1 MEQPLYQKTIT
12 ELAPLIK
19 SKEISPI
26 EVTQSVLKQ
35 AKDYNVLIN
44 AFISIDE
51 AKALEDAKQ
60 AEAEIN
66 QGIYKGP
73 LHGIPMALKD
83 ILHFENERVTFGSKI
98 HQDLIASENATVVS
112 KLKEVGTTFTGK
124 LNMHEYAYGP
134 TNNNPHYGP
143 CRNPWNMEK
152 IPGGSSGGSAAAVA
166 ADLTIASLG
175 TDTAGSVR
183 IPASAC
189 GIVGLKPTHGRVS
202 KYGCFP
208 LSWSLDHIGPMTK
221 TVEDTAILLENIA
234 GYDEKDPTTIDKP
247 VENYASFLTGDI
259 KGKVIGIEE
268 DYFFNRVDRNVK
280 QLVETAIK
288 QLESLGAKVEL
299 VKIPSLKY
307 SEYAEYITFMAES
320 ATIHRN
326 NLISRIDQF
335 GPDVQHL
342 LKFSNIPSAV
352 DYLQG
357 QQVRTMMIKEFANVF
372 NLVDVLISPTL
383 PALPPT
389 IGDEMVVINGKE
401 YPALDSLIRLTSPA
415 NLVGIPAISVPC
427 GFSNGLPIGLQIMG
441 AAFNEKDV
449 LNFAYAF
456 EKNNPQFSKKPNLKE
471 LLTN

>member
-1 MEQPLYQKTIT
+1 MEQPLFQKTIA

-19 SKEISPI
+19 SKEISPVDI
-26 EVTQSVLKQ
+26 TKSVLNQ
-35 AKDYNVLIN
+35 AKDYNAQIN

-51 AKALEDAKQ
+51 EKALKAAKQ
-60 AEAEIN
+60 AEAEIS
-66 QGIYKGP
+66 QGIYKGT
-73 LHGIPMALKD
+73 LHGIPLALKD

-98 HQDLIASENATVVS
+98 HQSFISSEDATVVS
-112 KLKEVGTTFTGK
+112 KLKKAGITFTGK
-124 LNMHEYAYGP
+124 LNLHEYAYGP

-143 CRNPWNMEK
+143 CRNPWNIEK
-152 IPGGSSGGSAAAVA
+152 IPGGSSGGSAAVVA

-202 KYGCFP
+202 KYGCFL

-221 TVEDTAILLENIA
+221 TVEDTAVLLEYIA

-247 VENYASFLTGDI
+247 VENYASSLTGDI

-268 DYFFNRVDRNVK
+268 DYFFNTVDSNVK
-280 QLVETAIK
+280 QLVEAAIL

-307 SEYAEYITFMAES
+307 SEYTEYITFMAES

-326 NLISRIDQF
+326 NFMNQLDQY
-335 GPDVQHL
+335 GSDVQHL

-357 QQVRTMMIKEFANVF
+357 QQVRTMMIKEFATVF
-372 NLVDVLISPTL
+372 SQVDVLISPTL

-389 IGDEMVVINGKE
+389 IGDEMVTIDGKE
-401 YPALDSLIRLTSPA
+401 YPALASLIRLTSPG
-415 NLVGIPAISVPC
+415 NLVGIPAVSIPC
-427 GFSNGLPIGLQIMG
+427 GFSDGLPVGLQIMG
-441 AAFNEKDV
+441 AAFQEKEV

-456 EKNNPQFSKKPNLKE
+456 EKSNPQFTRKPNLKE